1 MSLSISFS
9 YFPRYLLYSTSEIKG
24 LFISSTE
31 TKVYSLLLPSASSL
45 VRNQANISL
54 RLLAD
59 SVSNVKLCVGG
70 GIKYCLSST
79 HVSNLASLCDTK
91 SFVTL
96 RYKKFFHSVIQKFQ
110 NLVSLCDTKHFKQSF
125 KVSSLNFTQALHHSI
140 HLAIQNFQP
149 RVTQ

>member
-1 MSLSISFS
+1 M
-9 YFPRYLLYSTSEIKG
+9 YSQ
-24 LFISSTE
+24 
-31 TKVYSLLLPSASSL
+31 LLPSASSL

-54 RLLAD
+54 RVLAD

-70 GIKYCLSST
+70 GVKYCLSST
-79 HVSNLASLCDTK
+79 HASNLASLCNTK

-96 RYKKFFHSVIQKFQ
+96 RYKKLFHSVIQKFQ

-140 HLAIQNFQP
+140 HLVIQNFRTLSYSVIQIQYILAYP
-149 RVTQ
+149 NSTAQVNFVFCLDN